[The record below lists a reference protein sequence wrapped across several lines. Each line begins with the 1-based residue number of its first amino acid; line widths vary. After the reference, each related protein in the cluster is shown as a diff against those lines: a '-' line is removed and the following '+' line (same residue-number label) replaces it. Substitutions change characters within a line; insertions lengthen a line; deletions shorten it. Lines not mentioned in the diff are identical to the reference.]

1 MSIVRFTASKLLSTG
16 KKGTLTPD
24 SEGYYTQNIGALNCL
39 NSVGELYVLE
49 GAKELFQSSSG
60 LMRRI
65 NNGALRGENG
75 HPSMKPGMSEKQY
88 VNRILTVEKENVC
101 CHFKE
106 VYLDYNHQDNRGVV
120 PIVGKV
126 APSGQLGYILEKMY
140 AKQSENVAYSIRA
153 LTRDQNVGGRNH
165 RTLVNIVTWDHVE
178 EPGISIAT
186 KWDSPALES
195 LCETVLRPPQLLSVA
210 QDILDDVFALEST
223 KDIAMEMIHL
233 ANLEMGT
240 RVRSVLL
247 KW

>member
-178 EPGISIAT
+178 EPGIGIAT

-195 LCETVLRPPQLLSVA
+195 LSETVLRPPQLLSVA